1 MRSQLHRQEDGGGAV
16 SSANDADGGGF
27 IRVEA
32 HEQGHEER
40 GGYAH
45 LGRRAQKQGARC
57 GEQRAEVRQGSYA
70 QEDDGRENFSLD
82 AQPDPVIQ
90 APVDGGDQQFLGM
103 LAYGH
108 VFACGGN
115 HQGFQLLRFQVHGNT
130 VAAGVKVIDALLAD
144 DGGSFS
150 VREQEDRLIAV
161 VLRHVLEVL
170 QVGVHRQAVVAQAGR
185 VGFGF
190 FLGFPH
196 GLDFGNGQLAAG
208 INLHGLLHGFQIL
221 GAGFRRGQIGRHLG
235 GRLLQRSHMN
245 AQVAHVVQ
253 GRGGYFPLFIGG
265 DDLLVQ
271 LGDEHSVVRNVGDEG
286 AESNGNHQERF
297 VLLGYTQIQEQDG
310 NAPHP
315 YHLP

>member
-16 SSANDADGGGF
+16 SAANDADGRGF
-27 IRVEA
+27 IRGEP

-45 LGRRAQKQGARC
+45 LGRCAQKQGARS
-57 GEQRAEVRQGSYA
+57 GKQRAEVRQGSYA
-70 QEDDGRENFSLD
+70 QKDDGRENFSLD

-115 HQGFQLLRFQVHGNT
+115 HQGLQLLGFQIHRNP

-144 DGGSFS
+144 DGGPFS
-150 VREQEDRLIAV
+150 VREQEDRFIAV
-161 VLRHVLEVL
+161 VLRHVLEIL

-185 VGFGF
+185 VSFCF

-196 GLDFGNGQLAAG
+196 GLDLGNGQLAAG
-208 INLHGLLHGFQIL
+208 VNLHGLLHDFLIL
-221 GAGFRRGQIGRHLG
+221 GTGFRRGQIGRHLG
-235 GRLLQRSHMN
+235 GSLLKRSHVN
-245 AQVAHVVQ
+245 AQVPHVVQ
-253 GRGGYFPLFIGG
+253 RRGGYFPLFIGG

-297 VLLGYTQIQEQDG
+297 VLLGYTQIQEENG